1 MPAVIQAQ
9 GEIASVGP
17 AEIAQLKAAAAAEP
31 LRRARIN
38 LHPASTDRLHE
49 MIIAFWADSFVP
61 PHRHLDKSESFH
73 VIEGEVDVVFF
84 SDEGA
89 VTQVLSLAPPG
100 SAKPFAYRLNGK
112 AWHSVIPRSPQVV
125 LHETTNGPFIRGGM
139 DLPAWAPKFTDA
151 AAGREWLA
159 GKLAEFAAA
168 GGKSGSS
175 TAGATT

>member
-1 MPAVIQAQ
+1 MPAVIQAK

-17 AEIAQLKAAAAAEP
+17 AEIAELKAAAAAEP

-49 MIIAFWADSFVP
+49 MIIAFWNDSFVA

-73 VIEGEVDVVFF
+73 VIEGEVDVLFF

-89 VTQVLSLAPPG
+89 VTRVLSLAAPG
-100 SAKPFAYRLNGK
+100 GPKPFAYRLNGK

-125 LHETTNGPFIRGGM
+125 LHETTNGPFVRGAV
-139 DLPAWAPKFTDA
+139 DLPTWAPTFTEA
-151 AAGREWLA
+151 AAGRRWLEA
-159 GKLAEFAAA
+159 KLAEFAQAQV
-168 GGKSGSS
+168 
-175 TAGATT
+175 AGASIG